1 MITTPDQI
9 IFEELKK
16 GSDHAFKEVYESNRM
31 FFINFA
37 RKYELEMDEILD
49 IYQETY
55 ISFFENIENGK
66 LVELSSSISTYLI
79 SIGKYKIMNHLRSNQ
94 RKRLRETPMEVLG
107 DVEGAITNFDLDNE
121 ELSSEEV
128 LLKKFFNELGEK
140 CKNII
145 TWFYYNKRSIK
156 EIMELGGYNSE
167 NVVKSQKSR
176 CMKSLRALCNTP
188 S

>member
-1 MITTPDQI
+1 MTTPDTM

-16 GSDHAFKEVYESNRM
+16 GSDSAFKEVYESNRM
-31 FFINFA
+31 FFVNFA
-37 RKYELEMDEILD
+37 RKYELGMDEILD
-49 IYQETY
+49 IYQDTY

-66 LVELSSSISTYLI
+66 LVELQSSISTYLI

-94 RKRLRETPMEVLG
+94 RRRLRETPMEVLG
-107 DVEGAITNFDLDNE
+107 DVEGEIGDFDLDDEVLND
-121 ELSSEEV
+121 EEV
-128 LLKKFFNELGEK
+128 RLKKFFEELGEK
-140 CKNII
+140 CRNII

-176 CMKSLRALCNTP
+176 CMKSLRELCNTP
-188 S
+188 N